1 MNEAIVTSIR
11 FQANLYIQLEAL
23 SKEMGVAKSTIIKIA
38 LKQYISQMKTK

>member
-1 MNEAIVTSIR
+1 MKEAIVTSIR
-11 FQANLYIQLEAL
+11 LPANLYIQLEIL